1 VKQFV
6 ELQAL
11 LPPTHSRDT
20 QIVAVSP
27 DPPQDSRK
35 MGDIVRSRTGREFAG
50 ILLSDA
56 DHAVIDRYGLL
67 NEQWAANKDYV
78 PHPTTYILD
87 GAGRVRWK
95 FTEKNFA
102 VRPDNEMVLAELKKL
117 WAGR

>member
-11 LPPTHSRDT
+11 LPPNHGRDT

-27 DPPQDSRK
+27 ETLQDSRK
-35 MGDIVRSRTGREFAG
+35 MGDIVRSRTGREFNG

-56 DHAVIDRYGLL
+56 DHAIIDRYGLL
-67 NEQWAANKDYV
+67 NEEWAANRDYV
-78 PHPTTYILD
+78 PHPTTYLLD
-87 GAGRVRWK
+87 AAGRVRWK

-102 VRPDNEMVLAELKKL
+102 VRPDNDMILAELKKL
-117 WAGR
+117 WSNR